1 MHDLSELLYKVQA
14 GMINEETFA
23 TEDDLVPDFGQ
34 LDNSMDGNDD
44 NEVAGGFKTQFHNN
58 FTITEI

>member
-1 MHDLSELLYKVQA
+1 
-14 GMINEETFA
+14 MINEETFA